1 MCMCCAWLVW
11 FERRAHDRWRSHPG
25 NFPHHRPALAL
36 LAFGNAA
43 IQMVGISLGTPRSCH
58 VGRTQMRE
66 ALGKL
71 RGPDGLD
78 NITVVKDDASSI
90 RCKARWRDALFT
102 LTLTCNTG
110 YIHVQGPS
118 SLLLAFGSHVASIT
132 GGALHVA
139 KAPGPPP
146 CNPPEQGP
154 DVDPELER
162 PPVNATQTSRPL
174 AAENATQATQ
184 TSRPLAA
191 ENATQTSR
199 PLAAEPGPGGESVA
213 FSASEGS
220 SHNVLVHNAAITIN
234 EAELEGALLSGML
247 RRLLRI
253 SQSRSESN

>member
-1 MCMCCAWLVW
+1 MYVLRLVW

-174 AAENATQATQ
+174 AAENATQ
-184 TSRPLAA
+184 
-191 ENATQTSR
+191 TSR